1 MNILKKTFLNFI
13 VKHLFKG
20 FTANDIISYNKDKNE
35 FSVAGNIM
43 SESEVD
49 NMIKTLDLLDMNDGY
64 QYLLKDIEYR
74 SYENLFLK
82 SKTEDDMIFSKAS
95 LLVVDLLR
103 KRKEQLKLQYE
114 EYKKWKLTK
123 LN

>member
-1 MNILKKTFLNFI
+1 MNRIKKTILNYL
-13 VKHLFKG
+13 VRHLFKG
-20 FTANDIISYNKDKNE
+20 FVPEDIIKYNKGE
-35 FSVAGNIM
+35 FTYQGNIM
-43 SESEVD
+43 SDSDID
-49 NMIKTLDLLDMNDGY
+49 NMINTLNLLDMNDGY

-74 SYENLFLK
+74 SCENLFLK

-103 KRKEQLKLQYE
+103 KRKEQLILQYE

>member
-1 MNILKKTFLNFI
+1 LNLIKKTILNYL
-13 VKHLFKG
+13 VRHLFKG
-20 FTANDIISYNKDKNE
+20 FVPEDIIKYNKGE
-35 FSVAGNIM
+35 FTYQGNIM

>member
-1 MNILKKTFLNFI
+1 MNIIKKTILNYL
-13 VKHLFKG
+13 VRHLFKG
-20 FTANDIISYNKDKNE
+20 FVPEDIIKYNKGE
-35 FSVAGNIM
+35 FTYQGNIM

>member
-1 MNILKKTFLNFI
+1 MNIIKKTILNYL
-13 VKHLFKG
+13 VRNLFKG
-20 FTANDIISYNKDKNE
+20 FVPEDIIKYNKGE
-35 FSVAGNIM
+35 FTYQGNIM

>member
-1 MNILKKTFLNFI
+1 MNIIKKTILNYL
-13 VKHLFKG
+13 VRHLFKG
-20 FTANDIISYNKDKNE
+20 FVPEDIIKYNKGE
-35 FSVAGNIM
+35 FTYQGNIM

-49 NMIKTLDLLDMNDGY
+49 NMIKTLDLLDVNDGY

-82 SKTEDDMIFSKAS
+82 SKTEDDMVFSKAC
-95 LLVVDLLR
+95 LFVVDLLR
-103 KRKEQLKLQYE
+103 KRKEQLKVQYE

-123 LN
+123 LS

>member
-1 MNILKKTFLNFI
+1 MNLIKKTILNYL
-13 VKHLFKG
+13 VRHLFKG
-20 FTANDIISYNKDKNE
+20 FVPEDIIKYNKGE
-35 FSVAGNIM
+35 FTYQGNIM